1 MTNAEN
7 DIRACN
13 NNSVNVANKMKSI
26 QKECFWYLLCQHNCQ
41 DAVWFI
47 TMDSGT
53 FDQFKWMSE
62 SQLKLPQK
70 TYKKTRTHAPRAEE
84 RPKEENHYNFI
95 CSFAVRFSQHP
106 QKHLWVRCSFCGKI
120 VRMNWRCYHLNDNN
134 DKYPMAF
141 TNKNNSNCW
150 KAKA

>member
-70 TYKKTRTHAPRAEE
+70 RTRKPERMHRGRKSDQKKRITTILYVVSLFDFRNTR
-84 RPKEENHYNFI
+84 
-95 CSFAVRFSQHP
+95 
-106 QKHLWVRCSFCGKI
+106 
-120 VRMNWRCYHLNDNN
+120 
-134 DKYPMAF
+134 
-141 TNKNNSNCW
+141 KNIYECVVLSVEKSCVW
-150 KAKA
+150 IGGAIT